1 MPAQYPLRSLDRA
14 VRRQHILRE
23 TGHKTVN
30 GPLTMF
36 FRGWRAISG
45 MPGSRFTGSIA
56 IYRSGRCDFA
66 VSKGET
72 IVGKNLMVVR
82 RGWRRVDTGALR

>member
-14 VRRQHILRE
+14 VLRQHILRE

-45 MPGSRFTGSIA
+45 MPGSRFTSLPPPISPLKNSSA
-56 IYRSGRCDFA
+56 RLRPRHRTPRPLRASSHRRPN
-66 VSKGET
+66 VS
-72 IVGKNLMVVR
+72 LPR
-82 RGWRRVDTGALR
+82 RL